1 MAEYED
7 DNRQIREELNKL
19 KKEADEGSNTLE
31 LRKKERQQYKDDL
44 VRVMK
49 EKEIIYTDTI
59 YRLDFS
65 SQ

>member
-49 EKEIIYTDTI
+49 EEEIIYTDTFC
-59 YRLDFS
+59 RLDFS